1 MSILVNVNDRIPIN
15 WSLSAQICNASR
27 IDLIMRNAVSSRR
40 LGEIFQG
47 RQEGLFFIHPSGR
60 CKIADRQTYALR
72 KPNFWPAMLDSAK
85 IYPLLPQM
93 ETAPEVSFWRNGL
106 DTPCDIHDF
115 IFPMLR
121 LYQYWHGWNA
131 NYREAICDEDLAL
144 ALKLPAL
151 QDCYGDFGWKKL
163 PSWPRYTIRNYENRN
178 LVCLPI
184 SVYQHPLYLDTLAVF
199 EPPCQPEPC
208 CLSPATNGD
217 LFLTSDY
224 AVARNNQQTVFIDQ
238 LGLNSMNI
246 QALRRRNLHW
256 LLLDNEKED
265 YEAALN
271 FAAKARAESLN
282 TDFIRVDSLGNT
294 TARLTIQELV
304 EQSHFSIFALPE
316 ILRPQQL
323 GMIDIF
329 CDRSRGMFL
338 APILKNGGF
347 TIILCDSM
355 KTIFHIAG
363 IATQTL
369 TTGQTN
375 ASGWLGTTVPRRTLL
390 LINKSEEVPAAEHC
404 HGCRKSNMFVY
415 EVSRVCG
422 KGGNAILQ
430 TILRE
435 NIPEAVV
442 ILAPYSADLSQLQ
455 SLITVLRS
463 RGIPLLILMPAS
475 LSDSALGDL
484 AETKICAT
492 CISTDPMELVV
503 KQEDK
508 CSTLT
513 STPDGWRVKRS
524 TEEEIQAANRETDPR
539 STFPQVER
547 LEHMLS
553 PEELQY
559 E

>member
-1 MSILVNVNDRIPIN
+1 MKFIVNERHPIN
-15 WSLSAQICNASR
+15 WALSEQICNASR
-27 IDLIMRNAVSSRR
+27 IDLIMRNALSAKR
-40 LGEIFQG
+40 LGEIFRG
-47 RQEGLFFIHPSGR
+47 RQDGAFFIHPSGR
-60 CKIADRQTYALR
+60 CKIADRQTYAPR
-72 KPNFWPAMLDSAK
+72 RPTFGPAMLDSAK
-85 IYPLLPQM
+85 IYPLLPQL
-93 ETAPEVSFWRNGL
+93 ETAPDFFIWQSGL
-106 DTPCDIHDF
+106 DTPCNIFDF

-151 QDCYGDFGWKKL
+151 PDCYGDFGWKKL
-163 PSWPRYTIRNYENRN
+163 PSGPRYTVRNYENRD

-184 SVYQHPLYLDTLAVF
+184 SVYQHPLYLDTLTVF

-208 CLSPATNGD
+208 CLSTATNGD

-238 LGLNSMNI
+238 LGLESMNV
-246 QALRRRNLHW
+246 QVLRWRNLHW
-256 LLLDNEKED
+256 ILLDDKKESY
-265 YEAALN
+265 YEAIA

-282 TDFIRVDSLGNT
+282 TDFIRVDGLGNT
-294 TARLTIQELV
+294 TAKLTIPELV

-323 GMIDIF
+323 GMINIF
-329 CDRSRGMFL
+329 SDRSRGMFL

-355 KTIFHIAG
+355 KTIFHVGGIIAH
-363 IATQTL
+363 TL
-369 TTGQTN
+369 TTGKTH
-375 ASGWLGTTVPRRTLL
+375 ASGWLDATVPRRTLL
-390 LINKSEEVPAAEHC
+390 LINKSDEVPAAEHC
-404 HGCRKSNMFVY
+404 HGCRKSNLFVC
-415 EVSRVCG
+415 EMARVCG

-442 ILAPYSADLSQLQ
+442 ILAPYAVGSQLE
-455 SLITVLRS
+455 SIMAVLRS
-463 RGIPLLILMPAS
+463 KGLPLIIITLALP
-475 LSDSALGDL
+475 SDFELGDL
-484 AETKICAT
+484 AETQICAT
-492 CISTDPMELVV
+492 CISMDPMEIVI
-503 KQEDK
+503 KQKGK

-513 STPDGWRVKRS
+513 STSDGWRVKRS
-524 TEEEIQAANRETDPR
+524 TDKEIQAANRETDQR

-547 LEHMLS
+547 LDHMLS